1 MGNEDSLAG
10 FPVKQVVP
18 ELVSLLHMEHNFD
31 IMNHACRALTY
42 MLEALPRSSPMVVEA
57 VPALLDKL
65 KCIQCMDVAEQS
77 LTALDMLSK
86 RHNKNLLQAVSI
98 ITSQIYTYAFCTS
111 SLHYEIYCALM
122 RLVSEYFEERQQK
135 MGIPKIIMHATSQCR
150 YKK

>member
-86 RHNKNLLQAVSI
+86 RHNKNLLQAVS
-98 ITSQIYTYAFCTS
+98 
-111 SLHYEIYCALM
+111 
-122 RLVSEYFEERQQK
+122 VK
-135 MGIPKIIMHATSQCR
+135 
-150 YKK
+150 